1 MRDFSNFFDGLITVA
16 TVDFDNHNGFSPAFH
31 GNIHLGDIDTIA
43 GKCLRNKG
51 NHTWNILMNDDDSR
65 CIHIERD
72 SKAIEFGYL
81 NISSTDRNTSH
92 TDGLVGILTVIL
104 VVLG

>member
-1 MRDFSNFFDGLITVA
+1 MA
-16 TVDFDNHNGFSPAFH
+16 FSPAFFTSD
-31 GNIHLGDIDTIA
+31 IHLGDIDTIA
-43 GKCLRNKG
+43 GKRLCNKG

-72 SKAIEFGYL
+72 GKTIEFGYL

-92 TDGLVGILTVIL
+92 ADGLVGILTVIL